1 MKEEQ
6 QKNRERNGDGKT
18 RGWGEEG
25 IWRKKLFAGKL
36 GTDKEKAI
44 GSIANVNASFFQFEN
59 RWS

>member
-44 GSIANVNASFFQFEN
+44 GSITNVNASFF
-59 RWS
+59 SV